1 MSRVACSLFLFVA
14 AACSSSSSPN
24 EAPTPEGESSGG
36 PAIEVEGGAPSSDS
50 GIESGAGPAT
60 VLFDGTLTSAWK
72 MSTIKNQPGKDDP
85 GRFEVVDGALVSHAG
100 TDLGMLWHTKPTP
113 ANFLLELEFRLSK
126 ADDNSGVMIRF
137 PDPDSKGYDNTAWVA
152 VDFGF
157 EVQINEPGAPD
168 GAPMH
173 TTGAI
178 YNQADQQYSR
188 VPANPP
194 GAWNTYAI
202 RVEGQTYTVVLNGK
216 QVTRFVN
223 PNGARGLATTPSAPS
238 YIGLQTHSGG
248 NVAFRNVKISAL

>member
-1 MSRVACSLFLFVA
+1 MSRLTTALLLVAT
-14 AACSSSSSPN
+14 AACSSSSS
-24 EAPTPEGESSGG
+24 TPEATPTEGGTSGG
-36 PAIEVEGGAPSSDS
+36 PPIEVEGGAAEGGTID
-50 GIESGAGPAT
+50 SGAGPAT

-72 MSTIKNQPGKDDP
+72 MSTIKNQPGRDDP
-85 GRFEVVDGALVSHAG
+85 GRFDVVDGALVARPG

-113 ANFLLELEFRLSK
+113 ANFLLELEWRLSK

-137 PDPDSKGYDNTAWVA
+137 PDPDSRGYDNTAWVA

-157 EVQINEPGAPD
+157 EIQINEPGAPD

-173 TTGAI
+173 TTGSV
-178 YNQADQQYSR
+178 YGQAEQQFTR
-188 VPANPP
+188 VAANPP

-202 RVEGQTYTVVLNGK
+202 RVEAQVYTVHLNGK

-223 PNGARGLATTPSAPS
+223 PNAARGLATTPSAPS

-248 NVAFRNVKISAL
+248 NVAFRNVKISALP

>member
-1 MSRVACSLFLFVA
+1 MRPLSTALLVCIA
-14 AACSSSSSPN
+14 AACSSSTPASP
-24 EAPTPEGESSGG
+24 GVESSGG
-36 PAIEVEGGAPSSDS
+36 PPVEVEGGAPTADGGSTID
-50 GIESGAGPAT
+50 SGAGPAA

-85 GRFEVVDGALVSHAG
+85 GRFDVEGDALVSKPG
-100 TDLGMLWHTKPTP
+100 TDLGMLWHTAPTP
-113 ANFLLELEFRLSK
+113 PNFLLELEFRLSK

-137 PDPDSKGYDNTAWVA
+137 PHPDTKGYDNTAWVA

-157 EVQINEPGAPD
+157 EIQINEPGAPD

-173 TTGAI
+173 TTGAV
-178 YNQADQQYSR
+178 YNQPDQQYSR

-202 RVEGQTYTVVLNGK
+202 RVEAQVYTVHLNGK

-223 PNGARGLATTPSAPS
+223 PNAARGLASTPTAPS
-238 YIGLQTHSGG
+238 FIGLQTHSGG
-248 NVAFRNVKISAL
+248 NVAFRNVRIRALP